1 MMKTKNM
8 LLLTVLTIVLTL
20 PLFGHH
26 DHGDTTMTRMKRYD
40 MSKLMGKPTV
50 DATVEGLHMKI
61 WIMTQR
67 QHKKIMKRMMGKMMM
82 HHEME
87 DPMGHMSMGEMDD
100 SSMGMGEDMMGMKH
114 NGMGMN
120 KAMMDS
126 MMAGT
131 HCIMLEVSDAAT
143 KKGIPDASAAV
154 MIMSPSK
161 KHSSVDL
168 KPMMKHFGIGLT
180 LKEKGKYQFLVTVN
194 AHGES
199 KTKEFRYTVR

>member
-1 MMKTKNM
+1 MKTKNI
-8 LLLTVLTIVLTL
+8 LLSTVLTIVLTL
-20 PLFGHH
+20 PLFGQHN
-26 DHGDTTMTRMKRYD
+26 HGDTTMTGMKQHD
-40 MSKLMGKPTV
+40 MSKMMGKPTV
-50 DATVEGLHMKI
+50 NATVEGLHMKV

-67 QHKKIMKRMMGKMMM
+67 QHKKMMKGNMGKMMM

-87 DPMGHMSMGEMDD
+87 DTMGHMSMSEMDD
-100 SSMGMGEDMMGMKH
+100 TSKGMGKDMMGMKH
-114 NGMGMN
+114 SGMGMN

-131 HCIMLEVSDAAT
+131 HCIMLEVSDAAK
-143 KKGIPDASAAV
+143 KKGISDASVKV

-168 KPMMKHFGIGLT
+168 KPMMKHFGSGLT
-180 LKEKGKYQFLVTVN
+180 LEEKGKYQFLVTVN
-194 AHGES
+194 TNGES